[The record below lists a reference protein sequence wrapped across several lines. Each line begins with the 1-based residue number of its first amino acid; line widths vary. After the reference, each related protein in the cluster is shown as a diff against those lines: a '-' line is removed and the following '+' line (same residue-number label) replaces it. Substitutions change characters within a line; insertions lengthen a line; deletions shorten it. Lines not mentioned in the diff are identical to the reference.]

1 MSESLKHAADHVDI
15 ARMNSKA
22 VPVRKSVALLAAVF
36 SLAAS
41 MMFVSAPASAVEDGQ
56 IVIEGSGWG
65 HGIGMSQYGAYGQA
79 LAGRS
84 YAEILDFYYDAPGQ
98 NLTKIQDA
106 GVSEPLWIGLEQ
118 EAVKVELKVV
128 PIIGSGTSAVL
139 IRGTSGGVTDT
150 VPVSVGSTV
159 TIEHTAEGCVFA
171 VGSGEPSEAGGC
183 YFDLEWD
190 GWDPT
195 PTSAVQLVRHWEW
208 GADPTNASAA
218 TSCSRWSGV
227 TCTYDM
233 GTAHVRPDNNRGLD
247 VSLEIRLDDYIA
259 GIGEMPASWPM
270 DALKTQAVAARSFA
284 LYVADERTAKAGAG
298 SYEAAAS
305 SRDWCWCVLYDA
317 SVEGA
322 SGKVNDQAYRG
333 RVSGVTTGRWTDAV
347 RSTPNEIVA
356 YNGKPIGAFF
366 GSSNGGATE
375 NNEDMWGGNPIPYL
389 RSRPDP
395 YTLAAPR
402 NPYPTWT
409 YTKSQSTI
417 LSRLDLDSLLNV
429 EIVDLFD
436 SGTPS
441 KIRFTGMR
449 DGGQVTVDTYG
460 GKSISGVTVQSWY
473 GLRGAHITNLAL
485 PGSTPPPDTAT
496 TTTTTPVPAPPPDG
510 FTDIGDTIHQGDIQ
524 YLADRGIAVAC
535 DAGEDR
541 FCPDDRM
548 RREDI
553 AAFLSRALDLPPVDT
568 DYFTDDDGRPFED
581 DINKIAA
588 LGITKGCN
596 PPTNDRFCPDSTV
609 TRGQIA
615 AFLVRAWHL
624 TDPGPGDWFIDDNR
638 SVFEGDID
646 RLAAVGMTKGCNP
659 PTNDRYCP
667 DRNVTRAET
676 ASFLAR
682 ALRDL

>member
-1 MSESLKHAADHVDI
+1 MYRSIALVAIAFSLAT
-15 ARMNSKA
+15 
-22 VPVRKSVALLAAVF
+22 SVALVPT
-36 SLAAS
+36 
-41 MMFVSAPASAVEDGQ
+41 PASAVEDGK

-79 LAGRS
+79 LDGRTHDQ
-84 YAEILDFYYDAPGQ
+84 ILDFYYDAPGQ
-98 NLTKIQDA
+98 NLTTIEDA

-128 PIIGSGTSAVL
+128 PIVGSGTSAVL
-139 IRGTSGGVTDT
+139 ERGTSGGVTDT
-150 VPVSVGSTV
+150 VTVAVGSTV
-159 TIEHTAEGCVFA
+159 TIEHTAGGCVFT
-171 VGSGEPSEAGGC
+171 VGSGAPSAPGGC

-190 GWDPT
+190 GWNST

-208 GADPTNASAA
+208 GSDPTNSGAA
-218 TSCSRWSGV
+218 TSCRRWSSV

-247 VSLEIRLDDYIA
+247 VSLEIDLDDYIA
-259 GIGEMPASWPM
+259 GIGEMPSSWLM
-270 DALKTQAVAARSFA
+270 EALKTQAVASRSYA
-284 LYVADERTAKAGAG
+284 LYVADYRTSRAGAG
-298 SYEAAAS
+298 SYEAAAK

-317 SVEGA
+317 SDEGA
-322 SGKVNDQAYRG
+322 SGKQNDQAYRG
-333 RVSGVTTGRWTDAV
+333 RVPGITTGRWTDSV
-347 RSTPNEIVA
+347 RATAGEIVA
-356 YNGKPIGAFF
+356 YRGEPIGAFF

-375 NNEDMWGGNPIPYL
+375 NNEDVWGGTPIPYL

-395 YTLAAPR
+395 YTLTAPG

-417 LSRLDLDSLLNV
+417 LSRLNLDSLTSA
-429 EIVDLFD
+429 EIVDTFD

-441 KIRFTGMR
+441 RIAFSGYR
-449 DGGQVTVDTYG
+449 DGALVTVDTYRG
-460 GKSISGVTVQSWY
+460 DLIDGNTVAEWY
-473 GLRGAHITNLAL
+473 GLRGTHITGFQV
-485 PGSTPPPDTAT
+485 PGSTPPPPPSPST
-496 TTTTTPVPAPPPDG
+496 TTTTTTAAPATPPATPTG
-510 FTDIGDTIHQGDIQ
+510 FTDISDTIHRGDIQ
-524 YLADRGIAVAC
+524 YLAERGIAVAC

-553 AAFLSRALDLPPVDT
+553 AAFLSRALDLPEVGT
-568 DYFTDDDGRPFED
+568 DFFTDDDGRAFED
-581 DINKIAA
+581 DINRIAA

-596 PPTNDRFCPDSTV
+596 PPTNDQFCPDNTV

-624 TDPGPGDWFIDDNR
+624 SDPGHGDWFIDDDR

-646 RLAAVGMTKGCNP
+646 RLATVGMTKGCNP
-659 PTNDRYCP
+659 PANDRYCP
-667 DRNVTRAET
+667 ERKVTRAET

>member
-1 MSESLKHAADHVDI
+1 MSESLKRVGGTVDS
-15 ARMNSKA
+15 ARMNSN
-22 VPVRKSVALLAAVF
+22 VF
-36 SLAAS
+36 SVRNSVLLFLTAFSLMATVAW
-41 MMFVSAPASAVEDGQ
+41 FPVPASAVEDGQ

-79 LAGRS
+79 LDGRT
-84 YAEILDFYYDAPGQ
+84 YDEILDFYYDAPGQ
-98 NLTKIQDA
+98 NLTTIEDA

-128 PIIGSGTSAVL
+128 PIVGSGMSAVL
-139 IRGTSGGVTDT
+139 ERGTSGGVTDT
-150 VPVSVGSTV
+150 TTVGVGSTV
-159 TIEHTAEGCVFA
+159 TIEYTAAGCVFA
-171 VGSGEPSEAGGC
+171 VGGAELSDPGGC

-208 GADPTNASAA
+208 GSDPANPAAA

-227 TCTYDM
+227 VCTYDM
-233 GTAHVRPDNNRGLD
+233 GTAHVRPDNNHGLD
-247 VSLEIRLDDYIA
+247 VSLEIGLDDYVA
-259 GIGEMPASWPM
+259 GIGEMPASWRM
-270 DALKTQAVAARSFA
+270 EALKTQAVASRTYG
-284 LYVADERTAKAGAG
+284 LYVADDRLYSVDGG
-298 SYEAAAS
+298 SYADAAT
-305 SRDWCWCVLYDA
+305 RRNWCWCNLYDA
-317 SVEGA
+317 SDEGA
-322 SGKVNDQAYRG
+322 SVKQNDQAYRG
-333 RVSGVTTGRWTDAV
+333 RVSGITTGRWTDAV
-347 RSTPNEIVA
+347 RSTSDEIVA
-356 YNGKPIGAFF
+356 YNGEPIGAFF

-375 NNEDMWGGNPIPYL
+375 NNEDIWGGVAIPYL

-395 YTLAAPR
+395 YTLTAPG

-417 LSRLDLDSLLNV
+417 LSKLDLDSLLSV
-429 EIVDLFD
+429 SIIETYD

-441 KIRFTGMR
+441 EIAFTGMR
-449 DGGQVTVDTYG
+449 GDTQVTIDSYG
-460 GKSISGVTVQSWY
+460 SKAISGVTVQSWY
-473 GLRGAHITNLAL
+473 GLRGSHITNFVL
-485 PGSTPPPDTAT
+485 PGSTPPPDTPPT
-496 TTTTTPVPAPPPDG
+496 TTVPPDG
-510 FTDIGDTIHQGDIQ
+510 FVDISDTIHRDDIQ

-541 FCPDDRM
+541 FCPNDRM

-553 AAFLSRALDLPPVDT
+553 ATFLARALDLPPVET
-568 DYFTDDDGRPFED
+568 DFFTDDDGRPFED

-596 PPTNDRFCPDSTV
+596 PPANDQFCPDNTV

-646 RLAAVGMTKGCNP
+646 RLATVGMTKGCNP